1 MSDSNSS
8 LRKKKNLCFYT
19 CNDLQIVSR
28 LQKVGADVN
37 LQSFRGYATAAAARE
52 GHYEILEILL
62 KAGAS
67 QPACEEALL
76 EVGSHGHS
84 QLVELLMGSD
94 LIRPHI
100 AVHALVTACCR
111 GFVEVVD
118 NLMKVYLWTH
128 THIDLYRQLF
138 SVN

>member
-1 MSDSNSS
+1 MVWC
-8 LRKKKNLCFYT
+8 LAFLK
-19 CNDLQIVSR
+19 LQS
-28 LQKVGADVN
+28 VGADVN

-76 EVGSHGHS
+76 EISIHGHS
-84 QLVELLMGSD
+84 QLVELLMASD

-118 NLMKVYLWTH
+118 TLMKVFPLTH
-128 THIDLYRQLF
+128 THTHQFKVYQIPNYI
-138 SVN
+138 